1 MFDRCP
7 DEQLVT
13 DLVAAQSTPHVADAD
28 SAATD
33 LIEQLMAWDR
43 VAAWVESH
51 RLETMRRFA
60 AARVDA
66 DTDLS
71 GVELPA
77 DAPPSARA
85 SLARLRAN
93 LGEEA
98 GRFAGEEIALALNIS
113 PTSAHRQLR
122 LAEDLHGV
130 HRDLGEALE
139 LGQVSGFV
147 ASMVATATRKLP
159 AHARALLDEAVTT
172 DAVELPA
179 GKAIDAAR
187 ARVQEC
193 DEYAED
199 RARSAHDDRHVFF
212 KPLEDGVAM
221 IGSIMPAED
230 ALRCWQRIDADARA
244 ANRAGAAETL
254 DQLRCAALVRLLT
267 GHADSMAAPI
277 AEQQPTQHDVSPA
290 GDGTA
295 SGAHDTP
302 PGADPPVAERPTEPV
317 HVQVVISLATLLG
330 LDSKPAYLDG
340 YGTIT
345 STALRRIFEAGDVTL
360 TRLLCDPIS
369 GGVMVAD
376 PTRYQP
382 SDKLRHA
389 AGCRDRHCRMPV
401 CQARVRHLD
410 HLQARVD
417 AGLTTEENLQGL
429 NERCHLTKHHPGWKV
444 TGDASSVITW
454 QTPTGHRYPSL
465 PPPAL
470 GYGNGPPPEFDN
482 PLELPDWL
490 SRQQRLRAA
499 LDAHRRRTD
508 AAWRQR
514 GLDAAYPRRPL
525 QAERLARSG
534 PAVAWP
540 GQSGRE
546 AQPDV
551 DDAAEPFLVA
561 ASDGVSSQ
569 PPSK

>member
-1 MFDRCP
+1 M
-7 DEQLVT
+7 VT

-66 DTDLS
+66 DTDLA

-85 SLARLRAN
+85 SLARLQAN

-159 AHARALLDEAVTT
+159 EHARRLLDEAVTT

-187 ARVQEC
+187 TRVLEC
-193 DEYAED
+193 DAYAED
-199 RARSAHDDRHVFF
+199 RARAAHEDRRVFF

-221 IGSIMPAED
+221 LGSIMPAED
-230 ALRCWQRIDADARA
+230 ALRCWERIDADARA
-244 ANRAGAAETL
+244 ANHAGATETL
-254 DQLRCAALVRLLT
+254 DQLRCAALARLLT
-267 GHADSMAAPI
+267 GRADSITTPT
-277 AEQQPTQHDVSPA
+277 AEQSTHQE
-290 GDGTA
+290 GG
-295 SGAHDTP
+295 G
-302 PGADPPVAERPTEPV
+302 ERRNGPV
-317 HVQVVISLATLLG
+317 HVQVVISLASLLG

-340 YGTIT
+340 YGAIT
-345 STALRRIFEAGDVTL
+345 STALRRILEAGDVTL
-360 TRLLCDPIS
+360 TRLLCDPIN

-376 PTRYQP
+376 PTRYRP
-382 SDKLRHA
+382 SDKLRHTA
-389 AGCRDRHCRMPV
+389 NCRDRHCRMPV

-444 TGDASSVITW
+444 TGDATSVITW
-454 QTPTGHRYPSL
+454 QTPTGHLYRSL
-465 PPPAL
+465 PPPVL

-490 SRQQRLRAA
+490 SRQQRLRAEI
-499 LDAHRRRTD
+499 DASRHRKPD
-508 AAWRQR
+508 AA
-514 GLDAAYPRRPL
+514 
-525 QAERLARSG
+525 
-534 PAVAWP
+534 
-540 GQSGRE
+540 
-546 AQPDV
+546 
-551 DDAAEPFLVA
+551 
-561 ASDGVSSQ
+561 
-569 PPSK
+569 